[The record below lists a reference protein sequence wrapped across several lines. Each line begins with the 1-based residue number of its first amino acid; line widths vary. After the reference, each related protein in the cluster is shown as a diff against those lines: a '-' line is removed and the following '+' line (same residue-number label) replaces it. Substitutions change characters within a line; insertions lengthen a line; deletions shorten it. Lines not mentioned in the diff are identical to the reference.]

1 MWTRLNRNERLVD
14 EIAARRRQ
22 MTIRNSAHLGL
33 LLLLL
38 LLMVVVVLRTVA
50 ELMMPE

>member
-38 LLMVVVVLRTVA
+38 VVVLRMVA